1 MDPVTHGVI
10 GLAIS
15 AFSGDPVTLMNPI
28 SIGCALGA
36 MAPDIDVV
44 VRIFKDDFHY
54 LKHHRGFSHSLPAL
68 GVIALAISAGLQLIF
83 PEANFLRVLLWT
95 FIGAMSHTFFD
106 ILNSYGAK
114 IMAPFT
120 DKKLKASLL
129 MLYDPIVTIL
139 ALILIFKRSITWPFL
154 STITIAFLVYI
165 GLRFVMRKYAYTKLL
180 DHYSDGYKMMGI
192 TILPSLIAFYKW
204 DFIVETN
211 SHNIVGQFNIINS
224 KIFVR
229 RKFKKHSKEYVRI
242 FNDTNVG
249 KYFNDFSDNLHVVPI
264 KNESDTILK
273 CIDLRY
279 FYRGNF
285 MHHATVVLD
294 KNLDIKESY
303 FHPYDTKKY
312 IPVFEK

>member
-15 AFSGDPVTLMNPI
+15 AFSGDPVSLMNPV

-44 VRIFKDDFHY
+44 VRIVKDDYYY

-68 GVIALAISAGLQLIF
+68 GVIALVITAGMKLMF
-83 PEANFLRVLLWT
+83 PTANFLNVLLWT

-120 DKKLKASLL
+120 DKKLKANLL

-139 ALILIFKRSITWPFL
+139 ALLLIFKRRITGPFL
-154 STITIAFLVYI
+154 SVITISFLVYI
-165 GLRFVMRKYAYTKLL
+165 GLRFAMRRYAYHKLL
-180 DHYSDGYKMMGI
+180 EHYNDGYKMIGI
-192 TILPSLIAFYKW
+192 SILPSLMAFYKW

-211 SHNIVGQFNIINS
+211 SHNIVGQFNIFNK

-229 RKFKKHSKEYVRI
+229 RKFKKHNKEFVKI

-249 KYFNDFSDNLHVVPI
+249 KYFNEFSDNLHVIPI
-264 KNESDTILK
+264 KKDRDTILK

-279 FYRGNF
+279 YYRGNF

-294 KNLDIKESY
+294 ENYEIKESY
-303 FHPYDTKKY
+303 FQPYKAHKY
-312 IPVFEK
+312 IPVHEN